1 METEEQRDDER
12 TGPGHV
18 PSAEDQ
24 SPEEF
29 AAEIESD
36 EAYEPTDTELKR
48 EKGG

>member
-1 METEEQRDDER
+1 METEEQRDDQ
-12 TGPGHV
+12 TAPGEV

-29 AAEIESD
+29 AAELESD
-36 EAYEPTDTELKR
+36 QAYNPDDGELKR

>member
-1 METEEQRDDER
+1 METEEQRDEQEA
-12 TGPGHV
+12 PGQV

-29 AAEIESD
+29 AQEVESD
-36 EAYEPTDTELKR
+36 PAYAPEDGELKR

>member
-1 METEEQRDDER
+1 MEAEEQREEQ
-12 TGPGHV
+12 GAPGAV

-29 AAEIESD
+29 AKEVESD
-36 EAYEPTDTELKR
+36 EAYNPSDDELQR

>member
-1 METEEQRDDER
+1 MEAEEQRDEQSE
-12 TGPGHV
+12 GHV

-29 AAEIESD
+29 AKEIESD
-36 EAYEPTDTELKR
+36 PAYNPQDEELKR

>member
-1 METEEQRDDER
+1 METEEQRDDQPS
-12 TGPGHV
+12 PGAV

-29 AAEIESD
+29 ADEIESD

>member
-1 METEEQRDDER
+1 METEEQRDDAQ
-12 TGPGHV
+12 TSPGHV

-29 AAEIESD
+29 AQEVESD
-36 EAYEPTDTELKR
+36 RAYTPEEGELKR

>member
-1 METEEQRDDER
+1 MESEEQRDDAP

-29 AAEIESD
+29 AQEIESD
-36 EAYEPTDTELKR
+36 PAYDPDDGELKR